1 MISRISKSI
10 KVMEKYE
17 LDVHTHTIAN
27 GHAYGTITEMIKA
40 ALKKKLK
47 ILGITEYS
55 KLFLSNLL
63 T

>member
-47 ILGITEYS
+47 IL
-55 KLFLSNLL
+55 NLKKMKNL
-63 T
+63 IKKIM